1 MVLDSVMHAICTKRP
16 KLATPELESSPSSST
31 LSKVSILTKSIRHND
46 LLTFKK
52 HKLHDPRT
60 PFPVD
65 SSNIAWNGPP
75 VSPLTIYKLQQTL
88 TIVAQAPR
96 QCHLV

>member
-16 KLATPELESSPSSST
+16 KLATPGLESSPSGTT
-31 LSKVSILTKSIRHND
+31 LSKASVLTKSIRHND

-60 PFPVD
+60 PFPVG
-65 SSNIAWNGPP
+65 SSNVAWNGP
-75 VSPLTIYKLQQTL
+75 Q
-88 TIVAQAPR
+88 
-96 QCHLV
+96 